1 MDWYKD
7 AIFYETHIRS
17 FYDSNGDGFGDL
29 RGLTSRL
36 DYLVDLGIT
45 AIWLLPF
52 YPSPLRD
59 DGYDV
64 ADYTSIDPRYGTI
77 GDFTALLAEAH
88 RRNLRIVTELIVNH
102 TSDQHPWFQRARRA
116 PVGSIERNFYV
127 WSDSPDRYPDTRIIF
142 TDSEDSNWA
151 WDQIAGAYYWHRFF
165 SHQPDLNYDNPA
177 VRQAVLDAMD
187 FWLDLGVDGL
197 RLDAVPY
204 LYERDGTNC
213 ENLPETHAELKHIRS
228 HMDTKYRDRM
238 LLAEANQWPGDAV
251 EYFGEGDESHMNYHF
266 PLMPRLFLA
275 LARSDRGP
283 IEWILDR
290 TPEIPTSAQWGI
302 FLRNHDELTLEMVTE
317 EERAE
322 MYAFYARDPR
332 AKLNVGI
339 RRRLA
344 PLLDNDPRRLRLMFS
359 LLLGLPGSPF
369 IYYGDELGMGDD
381 LKLPDRDGVRTPM
394 QWDGSRNG
402 GFSTSSE
409 TFAPIIDDDVFG
421 YRAVNVAAAVGDESS
436 LWHWIRKA
444 IAIRQR
450 HPAFGRGSVEF
461 LRPSDSAVLAF
472 ALHYEQD
479 SVVVVANLSDSV
491 RRADVGV
498 EGIDE
503 FSGTRYTG
511 QPLEIEPY
519 GYRWITR
526 LPVGGEGA

>member
-1 MDWYKD
+1 
-7 AIFYETHIRS
+7 
-17 FYDSNGDGFGDL
+17 
-29 RGLTSRL
+29 
-36 DYLVDLGIT
+36 
-45 AIWLLPF
+45 
-52 YPSPLRD
+52 
-59 DGYDV
+59 
-64 ADYTSIDPRYGTI
+64 
-77 GDFTALLAEAH
+77 
-88 RRNLRIVTELIVNH
+88 
-102 TSDQHPWFQRARRA
+102 
-116 PVGSIERNFYV
+116 
-127 WSDSPDRYPDTRIIF
+127 
-142 TDSEDSNWA
+142 
-151 WDQIAGAYYWHRFF
+151 
-165 SHQPDLNYDNPA
+165 
-177 VRQAVLDAMD
+177 
-187 FWLDLGVDGL
+187 
-197 RLDAVPY
+197 
-204 LYERDGTNC
+204 
-213 ENLPETHAELKHIRS
+213 
-228 HMDTKYRDRM
+228 MDTKYPDRM